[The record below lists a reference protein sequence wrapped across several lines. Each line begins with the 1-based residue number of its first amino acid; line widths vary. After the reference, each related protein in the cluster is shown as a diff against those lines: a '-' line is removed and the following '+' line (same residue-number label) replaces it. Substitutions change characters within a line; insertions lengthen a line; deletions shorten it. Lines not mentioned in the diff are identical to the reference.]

1 MLLLACFQRNMGAR
15 AAAVKLCALLSVVH
29 AFAPPPSTHV
39 LLHKTRAVAGDARDA
54 GPIDAEP
61 LVLRSLRQVS
71 KRSAAL
77 VVASATVGATRPTFI
92 VSEVTANAVAAAAVF
107 LAGVGAGAAI
117 SGPRAVAAAVGCQAA
132 ALVAARDAVAVS
144 GAAAAAAGPLLATV
158 ARGDVALAAAL
169 SACLLPLAGVDVATY
184 VLAPYAAGCV
194 VNRTMSDS
202 AFVAEAAPA
211 AAAVALALV
220 VGRCAASAAT
230 LCPRDLAALLA
241 VPAVGAGIFCAAARV
256 VKLPTAAT
264 RAVALAA
271 PGLGGGALALAAR
284 CVVGAALASRW
295 RAKDVDP
302 GLTFESRVAERAA
315 KLRASR
321 AYVPDGLSVEEFA
334 RVRLKEE
341 DYQKS
346 LDLGAWGPRFKRT
359 AAPGLFDKAWLQGVW
374 YGRSQRPPRD
384 DKPPKIGRAP
394 KLKPRK

>member
-1 MLLLACFQRNMGAR
+1 M
-15 AAAVKLCALLSVVH
+15 
-29 AFAPPPSTHV
+29 
-39 LLHKTRAVAGDARDA
+39 
-54 GPIDAEP
+54 
-61 LVLRSLRQVS
+61 LRSLRQVS

-77 VVASATVGATRPTFI
+77 VVASAAVSTTRPTFI
-92 VSEVTANAVAAAAVF
+92 VSELTANAVSAAAVF

-132 ALVAARDAVAVS
+132 ALPLLGRAAALVAARDAVAVS
-144 GAAAAAAGPLLATV
+144 GAAAAAAGPLLATL

-169 SACLLPLAGVDVATY
+169 SACLLPLMGVDVATY

-220 VGRCAASAAT
+220 VGRCAASAAN
-230 LCPRDLAALLA
+230 LCPRELAALLA
-241 VPAVGAGIFCAAARV
+241 VPAVGAVLLYYAAARV
-256 VKLPTAAT
+256 FKLPTAAT

-271 PGLGGGALALAAR
+271 PGLGGGALGLAAR

-321 AYVPDGLSVEEFA
+321 AYVPDGLSVEDFA

>member
-1 MLLLACFQRNMGAR
+1 M
-15 AAAVKLCALLSVVH
+15 
-29 AFAPPPSTHV
+29 
-39 LLHKTRAVAGDARDA
+39 
-54 GPIDAEP
+54 
-61 LVLRSLRQVS
+61 LRSLRQVS
-71 KRSAAL
+71 KRSATL
-77 VVASATVGATRPTFI
+77 VAASLAVGAARPTFI
-92 VSEVTANAVAAAAVF
+92 VSELTANAVSAAAVF

-132 ALVAARDAVAVS
+132 ALPLLGRAAALVAARDAVAVS
-144 GAAAAAAGPLLATV
+144 GAAAAAGPLLATL

-169 SACLLPLAGVDVATY
+169 SACLLPLGGVDVATY
-184 VLAPYAAGCV
+184 VMAPYAAGCV

-220 VGRCAASAAT
+220 VGRCAASAAN
-230 LCPRDLAALLA
+230 LCPRDVAALLA
-241 VPAVGAGIFCAAARV
+241 VPAVGAALVYAAAARV
-256 VKLPTAAT
+256 FKLPTAAT
-264 RAVALAA
+264 RTVALAA
-271 PGLGGGALALAAR
+271 PGLGGGGGI
-284 CVVGAALASRW
+284 VVGAALASRW

-321 AYVPDGLSVEEFA
+321 AYVPDGLSVEDFA

>member
-1 MLLLACFQRNMGAR
+1 M
-15 AAAVKLCALLSVVH
+15 
-29 AFAPPPSTHV
+29 
-39 LLHKTRAVAGDARDA
+39 
-54 GPIDAEP
+54 
-61 LVLRSLRQVS
+61 LRSLRQVS

-77 VVASATVGATRPTFI
+77 IVFGGLVGATRPTFI
-92 VSEVTANAVAAAAVF
+92 VSELTANAVSAAAVF

-132 ALVAARDAVAVS
+132 ALPLLGRAAALVAARDAVAVS
-144 GAAAAAAGPLLATV
+144 GAAAAAAGPLLATI

-169 SACLLPLAGVDVATY
+169 SACLLPLGGVDVAAY

-220 VGRCAASAAT
+220 VGRCAASAAN
-230 LCPRDLAALLA
+230 LCPRELAALLAALLA
-241 VPAVGAGIFCAAARV
+241 VPAVGAALLYAGARV
-256 VKLPTAAT
+256 FKLPTAAT
-264 RAVALAA
+264 RAVVLAA
-271 PGLGGGALALAAR
+271 PGLGGGALGLAAR